1 MERVKEEIGS
11 VVDEEKFME
20 SYKLA
25 TREKHGNLLVDFNPK
40 CPTMRF
46 RKNLNELLIFDDDA
60 KECQCKGAR
69 QPL

>member
-1 MERVKEEIGS
+1 MEA
-11 VVDEEKFME
+11 
-20 SYKLA
+20 YKMA

-60 KECQCKGAR
+60 KECNCKGGS
-69 QPL
+69 P